1 MTREER
7 TTATMQ
13 IINYFRELNRNW
25 IEEYFGGLGEIPL
38 GTNAI
43 SNCTRQDA
51 QAIRKMVDR
60 RLEKCHLIDSQCEIM
75 RYDAAT
81 MTAWFDIN

>member
-25 IEEYFGGLGEIPL
+25 IEEYYGPIGVIPA
-38 GTNAI
+38 GTNVI
-43 SNCTRQDA
+43 SNCTREDA

-60 RLEKCHLIDSQCEIM
+60 RLETYHLIDSQCEIM
-75 RYDAAT
+75 HYDTNT
-81 MTAWFDIN
+81 MTAEFDIN

>member
-7 TTATMQ
+7 TAATMQ
-13 IINYFRELNRNW
+13 IINYFRELNRNC
-25 IEEYFGGLGEIPL
+25 IEEYFGAIEEIPI

-43 SNCTRQDA
+43 SDCTREDA

-60 RLEKCHLIDSQCEIM
+60 RLEKYHLVDSQCEIM
-75 RYDAAT
+75 RYDADT
-81 MTAWFDIN
+81 MTAWFDVN

>member
-7 TTATMQ
+7 TTATIQ
-13 IINYFRELNRNW
+13 IINYFRELNRSF
-25 IEEYFGGLGEIPL
+25 IEEYYGPLGEIPL
-38 GTNAI
+38 GTNII
-43 SNCTRQDA
+43 SNCTREDA

-60 RLEKCHLIDSQCEIM
+60 RLEKYHLIDSQCEIM
-75 RYDAAT
+75 RYDAIT

>member
-25 IEEYFGGLGEIPL
+25 IEEYFGTLGEIPL
-38 GTNAI
+38 GTDAI
-43 SNCTRQDA
+43 SNCTREDA

-60 RLEKCHLIDSQCEIM
+60 RLEKYHLVDSQCEIR
-75 RYDAAT
+75 RYDADT

>member
-13 IINYFRELNRNW
+13 IINYFRELNRSC
-25 IEEYFGGLGEIPL
+25 IEEYHGAIGEIPI
-38 GTNAI
+38 GTNVI
-43 SNCTRQDA
+43 CNCTREDA

-60 RLEKCHLIDSQCEIM
+60 RLEKYHLIDSQCEIM
-75 RYDAAT
+75 RYDT
-81 MTAWFDIN
+81 NTLTAWFDIN

>member
-13 IINYFRELNRNW
+13 IINYFRELNRSC
-25 IEEYFGGLGEIPL
+25 IEEYFGAIGEIPP
-38 GTNAI
+38 GTDAI
-43 SNCTRQDA
+43 SNCTREDA

-60 RLEKCHLIDSQCEIM
+60 RLEKYHLVDCQCEIQ
-75 RYDAAT
+75 RYDADT
-81 MTAWFDIN
+81 MTAWFDVN